1 MLDLPANYGWATVV
15 ALALTL
21 IATAYAHRRAGDADL
36 KAMRRAMLKD
46 LEDAE
51 DALNEAIHA
60 DPYSV
65 DRHILAA
72 RRVRDIQ
79 ARLDA
84 LALG

>member
-21 IATAYAHRRAGDADL
+21 IATAYAHRRAGDDDL
-36 KAMRRAMLKD
+36 KAMRRALLKD

-79 ARLDA
+79 AKLDA
-84 LALG
+84 LG